1 MHSPVAVRPG
11 KTREQ
16 TKARMLL
23 HLPSKNLI
31 KDGLLLK
38 LGVSG

>member
-1 MHSPVAVRPG
+1 MPLSGLARPA
-11 KTREQ
+11 KQ

-31 KDGLLLK
+31 KDGLPLK

>member
-1 MHSPVAVRPG
+1 MQLSGLARPA
-11 KTREQ
+11 KQ
-16 TKARMLL
+16 AKARMLL

-38 LGVSG
+38 LSVSG